1 MATKD
6 TKFHV
11 NYDRVINEKDL
22 LAVTRLLAVDL
33 KNNPYKS
40 VGDFMRE
47 LSDSDLDILSGLCD
61 DTECEKFAEILLIS
75 EMLARAEGLDP
86 ANLKDSHTRT
96 STMVG
101 FITCESLFRKGLVK
115 IYHENMSFGDDQKN
129 KILVERIGDADGH

>member
-1 MATKD
+1 MVKKD
-6 TKFHV
+6 NTFHV

-47 LSDSDLDILSGLCD
+47 LSDSDLDILGDLCN
-61 DTECEKFAEILLIS
+61 DTECEKFAEVVLIS

-86 ANLKDSHTRT
+86 ANSKESYTRT

-101 FITCESLFRKGLVK
+101 FITCESLSRKGLVK
-115 IYHENMSFGDDQKN
+115 IYHENMSFGEDQKD
-129 KILVERIGDADGH
+129 KILVERIGNDNGN

>member
-1 MATKD
+1 MDKKD
-6 TKFHV
+6 IRFHV

-33 KNNPYKS
+33 KSNPYKS

-47 LSDSDLDILSGLCD
+47 LSDSDLDILSDLCD
-61 DTECEKFAEILLIS
+61 DTESRKFAEVVLIS

-86 ANLKDSHTRT
+86 ADAKESYTRT

-101 FITCESLFRKGLVK
+101 FITCESLSRKGLVK
-115 IYHENMSFGDDQKN
+115 IYRENMSFGEDQKD
-129 KILVERIGDADGH
+129 KPLVERIGNDDGY

>member
-1 MATKD
+1 MASKD
-6 TKFHV
+6 TTFHV

-40 VGDFMRE
+40 VGDFMQE
-47 LSDSDLDILSGLCD
+47 LSDTDLDILGDLCD
-61 DTECEKFAEILLIS
+61 DTECAKFSEIVLIS

-86 ANLKDSHTRT
+86 ADANESYSRT
-96 STMVG
+96 SAMVG

-115 IYHENMSFGDDQKN
+115 LYRENMSFGEDQKD
-129 KILVERIGDADGH
+129 KVLVERLGDEDGY